1 MGVKTRIRPAPDT
14 LAKPEASRIN
24 ARCSACFGGEILF
37 QQRTVNGPR
46 RKWIWVA
53 AACVLLLVAG
63 GIYWY
68 ATRTPSADSSA
79 SPGAG
84 KGKGGRSAALQNVP
98 VVVVPAKTGDI
109 GVYLN
114 GLGAV
119 TPLATVTV
127 KSRVD
132 GQLMDVYFKE
142 GQLVRQGELLALID
156 PRTYEAALL
165 QAQGQMIRD
174 VALLKNARIDLER
187 YKTLFE
193 QDSISQQ
200 QVATQES
207 LVTQYEGTVKI
218 DQAAIDTAKVNLVYC
233 RITAPV
239 SGRVGL
245 RQVDPGNIVHAADTT
260 GIVIITQ
267 LQPISVIFTLPED
280 NIPGVMKRLQAG
292 EKLAVDA
299 WDRAEIA
306 KLAPGALLTMD
317 NQVDPTTGTVKLR
330 AQFPNQDFALF
341 PSQFVNAHMLV
352 ETKHGVTL
360 IPTAAIQRGTP
371 GTFVY
376 VVKPDSTVTV
386 RPIKLGTTEA
396 DRAEVDSGV
405 TAGENVV
412 VDGADKLRE
421 GAKVEIATRDN
432 TAGAKGK
439 GGRKK
444 GGDAAAAPAAGASA
458 PASPA
463 ASATPGAPAT
473 PGVSPAPAAAGN
485 ESLTPEE
492 RKKRWEDLNARID
505 RGEFGEDIKKL
516 PEEQRKQKMRE
527 LRAKR
532 DTQAGPAKQ

>member
-1 MGVKTRIRPAPDT
+1 LKGK
-14 LAKPEASRIN
+14 
-24 ARCSACFGGEILF
+24 ILF
-37 QQRTVNGPR
+37 QQSTVNGPR

-53 AACVLLLVAG
+53 AACVLLLLAG

-68 ATRTPSADSSA
+68 ATRTPSADSSTPA
-79 SPGAG
+79 GAAKG
-84 KGKGGRSAALQNVP
+84 KGKGGGAGAQNVP
-98 VVVVPAKTGDI
+98 VVVAPAKTGDI

-233 RITAPV
+233 RVTAPV

-245 RQVDPGNIVHAADTT
+245 RQVDPGNIVHAADAT
-260 GIVIITQ
+260 GMVIITQ
-267 LQPISVIFTLPED
+267 LQPISAIYTMPED

-299 WDRAEIA
+299 WDRADSV
-306 KLAPGALLTMD
+306 KLASGSLLTMD

-330 AQFPNQDFALF
+330 ALFANQDFNLF
-341 PSQFVNAHMLV
+341 PSQFINTHMLV

-376 VVKPDSTVTV
+376 VVKPDNTVTV
-386 RPIKLGTTEA
+386 RVIKLGPQLA
-396 DRAEVDSGV
+396 DRAAVDSGV

-421 GAKVEIATRDN
+421 GATVTIATRDN

-439 GGRKK
+439 SGQKK

-458 PASPA
+458 TTSPA
-463 ASATPGAPAT
+463 APAAPGAAPSA
-473 PGVSPAPAAAGN
+473 PPAAAPGAS
-485 ESLTPEE
+485 ESLTAEE
-492 RKKRWEDLNARID
+492 RKKRWDDLNARID
-505 RGEFGEDIKKL
+505 RGDFGDVIKKL
-516 PEEQRKQKMRE
+516 PEDQRKQAMRE
-527 LRAKR
+527 MKKR
-532 DTQAGPAKQ
+532 QGMPDSSKQ